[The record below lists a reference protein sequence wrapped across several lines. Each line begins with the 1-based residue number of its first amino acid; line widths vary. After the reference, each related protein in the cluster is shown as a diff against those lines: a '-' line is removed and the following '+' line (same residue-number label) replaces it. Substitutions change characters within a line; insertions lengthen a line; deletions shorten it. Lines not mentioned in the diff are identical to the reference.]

1 VEGKLAGLNL
11 QKNIS
16 RNAVAVAAIFFSI
29 ALFVSSANVVN
40 TARKSI
46 FDWLDSIVRADILVS
61 SGHPLATG
69 GTPFIPMPPEIL
81 KEIEEIPGVL
91 SAEPYRKGYLNYN
104 GRKVLLE
111 IFDVA
116 LRMEYCPG
124 MFTEGTREEVVRLV
138 PGRDNIFVN
147 EGFAARY
154 RIKPGDSLL
163 LPTPNGMVRFGVA
176 AIAVSYSSDSGVVW
190 MDINTYR
197 RHWQDN
203 LVDIYEVRVKSGED
217 ISSVRGA
224 ILKKMGKERK
234 LFALDAA
241 DFKVEVKKILN
252 RSFAVSN
259 AVNIITLIIAGFGIV
274 VTLFA
279 SVLERTREIGVLRSI
294 GMKRRQVSGVVIIES
309 ALIGVAGG
317 LLGSVTGMLVGW
329 LELEGFFRP
338 DFGASLTYHI
348 HYASIAWALLLS
360 AGLSAIAGLYPA
372 RRAAKTNIVEA
383 LAYE

>member
-1 VEGKLAGLNL
+1 M
-11 QKNIS
+11 
-16 RNAVAVAAIFFSI
+16 AVAAIFFSI